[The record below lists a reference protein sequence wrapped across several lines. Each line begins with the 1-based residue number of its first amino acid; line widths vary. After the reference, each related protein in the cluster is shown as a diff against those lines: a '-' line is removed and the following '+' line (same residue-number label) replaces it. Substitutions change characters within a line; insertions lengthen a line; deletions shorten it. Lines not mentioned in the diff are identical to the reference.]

1 MRTRMTYANV
11 AVALAVESATEL
23 TAEPAKAAA
32 AAAVT
37 AIDTDT
43 IGRTDPFDEHC
54 GMEL

>member
-1 MRTRMTYANV
+1 MTYANV

-32 AAAVT
+32 AVT